1 MLFGVAKMRPLLQR
15 EREKKKEREREKE
28 RKKERETGVLV
39 ESALS
44 KAEGSRAEQ
53 CSARPHNERR

>member
-15 EREKKKEREREKE
+15 ARERKKEREKE